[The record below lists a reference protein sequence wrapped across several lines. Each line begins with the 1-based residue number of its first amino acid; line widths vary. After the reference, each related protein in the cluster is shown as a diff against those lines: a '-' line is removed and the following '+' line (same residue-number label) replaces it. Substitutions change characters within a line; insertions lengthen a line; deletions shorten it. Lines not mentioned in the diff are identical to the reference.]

1 MHIAFKEIPF
11 WLEMYSSLLF
21 HVTMTYDLE
30 KGHILSPV
38 ANFVGVH
45 IETQLLITNNLS
57 DLLIAF
63 VHLPRRS
70 RSQFVLHG

>member
-30 KGHILSPV
+30 SQGRILSPV

-45 IETQLLITNNLS
+45 IETQLPITNNL
-57 DLLIAF
+57 
-63 VHLPRRS
+63 
-70 RSQFVLHG
+70 